1 MQLPNPPFYR
11 RWSVLLAGV
20 IGVAAITAV
29 LGWRGY
35 SGGVA
40 RRPQPPP
47 PSTTV
52 AAPATTVPP
61 TSVGPTSKPDDVLWS
76 AEGSDVRRSEGFRAP
91 ARWRIEWEFDCTNFK
106 QFGVGS
112 FKITGGEAFEQ
123 VDIQANDL
131 KGSGRRSFT
140 QSGYGHLLI
149 ESVCEHWRVT
159 ALCRL
164 TPPPSTPE

>member
-1 MQLPNPPFYR
+1 MQLPNPPVYR

-35 SGGVA
+35 QEASSSPTTTA
-40 RRPQPPP
+40 

-91 ARWRIEWEFDCTNFK
+91 ARWRIEWEYDCTNFK

-112 FKITGGEAFEQ
+112 FKITGGEAFGR
-123 VDIQANDL
+123 VDIQANNL

-149 ESVCEHWRVT
+149 ESVCKHWRVT
-159 ALCRL
+159 AL
-164 TPPPSTPE
+164 SG